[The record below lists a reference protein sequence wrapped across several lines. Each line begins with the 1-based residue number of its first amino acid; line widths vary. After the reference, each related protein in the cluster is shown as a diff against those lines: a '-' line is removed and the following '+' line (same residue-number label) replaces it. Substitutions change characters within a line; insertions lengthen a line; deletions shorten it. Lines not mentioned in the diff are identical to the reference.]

1 MITDQVLRLWIGCD
15 RALQEDLDEWQAF
28 GNIKEARVVSGR
40 GGREVTVEQRESFT
54 VEGESVEV

>member
-28 GNIKEARVVSGR
+28 GNIKEARVVSGSR
-40 GGREVTVEQRESFT
+40 GREDTVEQRESFT